1 MVSLF
6 RYFFSAFSEV
16 EPVDWSRSGS
26 DSSNPNV
33 ESTVG
38 EHPLIMLWNRPPGRT
53 VTWQNSLSPY
63 QQAPHIHRSNSVKAN
78 YLQAWNFCITS
89 LVICKSRSVKCEVLH
104 FICTHTSSLDYRWNC
119 INIVI
124 LNKTSPCSYGFWRA
138 NSHSFIKRFI
148 E

>member
-1 MVSLF
+1 MCMNKLVTYDKFPPKICNPVVVSLF

-53 VTWQNSLSPY
+53 VT
-63 QQAPHIHRSNSVKAN
+63 
-78 YLQAWNFCITS
+78 
-89 LVICKSRSVKCEVLH
+89 
-104 FICTHTSSLDYRWNC
+104 
-119 INIVI
+119 
-124 LNKTSPCSYGFWRA
+124 
-138 NSHSFIKRFI
+138 
-148 E
+148 